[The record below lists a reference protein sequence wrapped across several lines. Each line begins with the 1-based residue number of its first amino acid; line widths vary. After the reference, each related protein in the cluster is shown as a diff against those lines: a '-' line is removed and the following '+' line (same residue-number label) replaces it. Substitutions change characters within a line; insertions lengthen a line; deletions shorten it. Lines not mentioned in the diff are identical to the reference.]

1 MPVAQEDIDDGLPDP
16 RLNPMINPRLG
27 KNLGRWANVYY
38 TTPPEKREQAVLE
51 LVRELE
57 GAQTPVRETET
68 AAPKRDAAPP
78 GGQET
83 LINPA
88 VPQPGASRHRFCG
101 QCGSSLRKED
111 ASLRKEDA
119 SLREEDTSLRKE
131 DTSREPKQPASP
143 LSLVTPVPHVEGL
156 SAEAGL
162 TRERQ
167 SPRKHILFVL
177 LASVTIATWSLWHIR
192 VNRTP
197 QTASNSA
204 PIATR
209 VARQTEPRVGPG
221 DHATQRMTAVQL
233 VRGSSPGLRKPA
245 AGKPIGCGADHL
257 GSCSGNELYR
267 KTVTLAEHIDALFS
281 GYDKRV
287 TRLLRDTTAQVRDT
301 TMQKQNRVRQANQS
315 AQLWEHLQLASYA
328 SHERYD
334 ALQYRAELTRRTIV
348 PRSDSVPR
356 SDRRMADAYQNP
368 KSCLELHY
376 VAEDLRKLA
385 ANLRRTT
392 LRASAVRAKASQSR

>member
-1 MPVAQEDIDDGLPDP
+1 MEPNVPAAQKDIEHSLPDP

-57 GAQTPVRETET
+57 GAQAPLREAET
-68 AAPKRDAAPP
+68 AAPKKGEEDP

-88 VPQPGASRHRFCG
+88 VAQPGATRPRFCG

-111 ASLRKEDA
+111 TSLRKE
-119 SLREEDTSLRKE
+119 E
-131 DTSREPKQPASP
+131 DTSREPKQRASLLP
-143 LSLVTPVPHVEGL
+143 LVPPLPHVEGL
-156 SAEAGL
+156 STETGL
-162 TRERQ
+162 THKRHTPWR
-167 SPRKHILFVL
+167 HILFVL
-177 LASVTIATWSLWHIR
+177 LASVTIAAWSLWHIR
-192 VNRTP
+192 VNRAP
-197 QTASNSA
+197 QIVSNIPVA
-204 PIATR
+204 MR
-209 VARQTEPRVGPG
+209 VARQTGPIVEPG
-221 DHATQRMTAVQL
+221 DHQTQRMTAAQL
-233 VRGSSPGLRKPA
+233 VRGSSPGLKPA

-267 KTVTLAEHIDALFS
+267 KTITLAEHIDALFI

-287 TRLLRDTTAQVRDT
+287 TRLLRDATAQVRDT
-301 TMQKQNRVRQANQS
+301 TLQKQNRVRQANQS

-328 SHERYD
+328 SHEGYD
-334 ALQYRAELTRRTIV
+334 VLKYRAELRRRTIV
-348 PRSDSVPR
+348 PRSD
-356 SDRRMADAYQNP
+356 RRMANAYQNP
-368 KSCLELHY
+368 QSCLELHY

-392 LRASAVRAKASQSR
+392 LGASAAPAKASRYR